1 MSDQLP
7 AIARGSARG
16 SRRARTGLY
25 VKGANGRRLRDQRV
39 RRLVQKMREAMPWL
53 KEPEFLP
60 ACRAWAEFE
69 ILSGIVFAELRRG
82 VVNKGGE
89 ARRLL
94 NDYRLLRQT
103 QLAYSREI
111 GLTPAAKDA
120 LHQPGGR
127 TEHDVTDTVAERVV
141 EIGKGRAQTGGE
153 AVDDG
158 IRGRES

>member
-7 AIARGSARG
+7 AIARGSAKG

-39 RRLVQKMREAMPWL
+39 RRLVQKMRDAMPWL
-53 KEPEFLP
+53 DDAAFLP

-69 ILSGIVFAELRRG
+69 ILSSIVFAELRRGG

-103 QLAYSREI
+103 QLGYEREL
-111 GLTPAAKDA
+111 GMTPAAKDA

-127 TEHDVTDTVAERVV
+127 TERDVTDTVAERVV

-158 IRGRES
+158 IRGRE